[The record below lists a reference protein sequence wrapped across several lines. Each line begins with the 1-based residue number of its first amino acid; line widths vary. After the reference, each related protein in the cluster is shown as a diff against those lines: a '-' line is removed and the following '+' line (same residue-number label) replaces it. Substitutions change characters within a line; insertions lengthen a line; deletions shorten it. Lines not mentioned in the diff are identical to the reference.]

1 MMDSIKL
8 IHGEELLNCNN
19 ECTAEVCDDQ
29 ITYTA
34 SPHKNDVYGDPR
46 VLPRLG
52 DQYQVQIPSLI
63 TEFEHDQLRDRPIK
77 GDDILGIEYSAQN
90 TLAIPIMW
98 VNYGSGNIRHE
109 EQDCSGTTSCSK
121 ISGPVNLI
129 YKVENGIKPKCSITS
144 GFPPDNSNK
153 YSTFPQGTKPEHP
166 DNLLEHGK
174 ELFGYTSLEDMNPY
188 DQMDFGLLWLDE
200 GCKPVPDLPFISW
213 NDAEVQ
219 SFLLGLYIFGK
230 NLVQVRK
237 FMESKSM
244 GEILSFYYGRFY
256 RSNTYRRW
264 SECRKMRSRRYIYGQ
279 RIFTGWRQQELL
291 SRLLQVISE
300 EVQHKLLEVIK
311 TFSEGG
317 VSLEEFVLNLK
328 ALVGMEVLVE
338 AIGIGKGKHDLTGFV
353 SDPVRAN
360 PVNPIL
366 PIGKAFSSLT
376 NEDIIKFLT
385 GGFRLSKARSN
396 EIFWEAV
403 WPRLLARGWHSEQP
417 KCHSSVG
424 SKNAL
429 VFLVPGINKFSR
441 RKLVKGNHYFDSVTD
456 VLNKVAAEPRLLVL
470 EAEGAK
476 GNDSTKG
483 KFQWDVSAKSDQNCV
498 FDHQH
503 QRYLHPR
510 LPGINSELM
519 KFTVVDTSLIE
530 GGTPPKVR
538 ELRSLPVDAVCSYS
552 PINHRGETYSD
563 SSMEQPDSSDTSSND
578 QGGFNGGISDDKNQ
592 GNGRGNFQRG
602 MLSDPSDCLLTVSE
616 QRISADGHDINEQYH
631 VAFSDKNPVKDIKC
645 QYNRRVKSG
654 QRNYIAPASKRQ
666 KLPSCDC
673 VETGFGLDSF
683 PKSHGSKD
691 EGHCKLKS
699 HDAGETIQAET
710 GIRQGK
716 IPAGPEDSSE
726 CFFSRNHAGSGAVS
740 MADLFQ
746 ENPQPRTFIDLNLPH
761 IPPYFETEP
770 CRAEVTCGQGN
781 LNPKESS
788 LPVEEKQDDDSTL
801 EINSKS
807 SKQDPTRNSRR
818 QSTRNRPP
826 TTKALE
832 ALACGFLST
841 KRKGRG
847 TKASA
852 PSNLASRLSRQ
863 AQKSV
868 GAPPSAPYPDN
879 FTPNIAASN
888 DGNSQEYDIHK
899 SHASIFRRTFI
910 QPERKETQELLG
922 IL

>member
-1 MMDSIKL
+1 MMDSVKL
-8 IHGEELLNCNN
+8 IHNEELLICNK
-19 ECTAEVCDDQ
+19 ECTAEICNDQ
-29 ITYTA
+29 ITST
-34 SPHKNDVYGDPR
+34 GDPL

-52 DQYQVQIPSLI
+52 DQYQVRIPSLI
-63 TEFEHDQLRDRPIK
+63 TEFEHDQLQDRPIK
-77 GDDILGIEYSAQN
+77 GDDILGVDYSSQN
-90 TLAIPIMW
+90 SLPIPIMW
-98 VNYGSGNIRHE
+98 VNYGGGNIKHE
-109 EQDCSGTTSCSK
+109 QQDYPGTTSCSK
-121 ISGPVNLI
+121 RAGPGDLICKVDSGIN
-129 YKVENGIKPKCSITS
+129 PKCSVTS
-144 GFPPDNSNK
+144 GFPPYCSNSC
-153 YSTFPQGTKPEHP
+153 STFSQGAKPEHP
-166 DNLLEHGK
+166 NNSLEHGK
-174 ELFGYTSLEDMNPY
+174 ELFRSTSQEDMNPY
-188 DQMDFGLLWLDE
+188 NQMYFGLRWTGE
-200 GCKPVPDLPFISW
+200 GCNPVPDLPFISW
-213 NDAEVQ
+213 TDAEVQ

-230 NLVQVRK
+230 NLVQVTK
-237 FMESKSM
+237 FMESRSM
-244 GEILSFYYGRFY
+244 GEILSFYYGKFY
-256 RSNTYRRW
+256 RSDAYRRW

-291 SRLLQVISE
+291 SRLVPVISV
-300 EVQHKLLEVIK
+300 EVQHNLLEVIK
-311 TFSEGG
+311 TFSEGR

-396 EIFWEAV
+396 DIFWEAV

-417 KCHSSVG
+417 RGHSSVG

-429 VFLVPGINKFSR
+429 VFLVPGINMFSR

-456 VLNKVAAEPRLLVL
+456 VLNKVVADPRLLEL

-476 GNDSTKG
+476 GSDSTED
-483 KFQWDVSAKSDQNCV
+483 KFQWDVNTKLDQTCM
-498 FDHQH
+498 FDHQR

-530 GGTPPKVR
+530 GETQSKVR
-538 ELRSLPVDAVCSYS
+538 ELRSLPVDAVCSYG
-552 PINHRGETYSD
+552 PINQTGETYGN
-563 SSMEQPDSSDTSSND
+563 SSVEQPDSSDTSSND
-578 QGGFNGGISDDKNQ
+578 QGGSNQGISNDKNS
-592 GNGRGNFQRG
+592 GNGRCNFERG
-602 MLSDPSDCLLTVSE
+602 MLSDLSDCLFTVSE
-616 QRISADGHDINEQYH
+616 LKISADGHDINEQYH
-631 VAFSDKNPVKDIKC
+631 VPFSDKNPVKDIKC
-645 QYNRRVKSG
+645 QYNRRVKSS
-654 QRNYIAPASKRQ
+654 QRSYIAPASKRQ
-666 KLPSCDC
+666 KSTSCDH
-673 VETGFGLDSF
+673 VETGFGLDGF
-683 PKSHGSKD
+683 LKSHRSKEED
-691 EGHCKLKS
+691 HCQLKS
-699 HDAGETIQAET
+699 HDAGESNHAET
-710 GIRQGK
+710 GICQGK

-726 CFFSRNHAGSGAVS
+726 CICGRNRAGSGAVS
-740 MADLFQ
+740 MAGIFLED
-746 ENPQPRTFIDLNLPH
+746 PQPRTFIDLNLPH
-761 IPPYFETEP
+761 FPPYFETEA
-770 CRAEVTCGQGN
+770 CRAEVTCGQGDS
-781 LNPKESS
+781 NPKESS
-788 LPVEEKQDDDSTL
+788 LPLEERQQGDDSSTL
-801 EINSKS
+801 EINNKS
-807 SKQDPTRNSRR
+807 SKQDPTLSSRR

-852 PSNLASRLSRQ
+852 SSNLASRLSRH

-868 GAPPSAPYPDN
+868 GAPRSAPYPDTI
-879 FTPNIAASN
+879 TPNITASN
-888 DGNSQEYDIHK
+888 DGNGQEYDIHK

-910 QPERKETQELLG
+910 QPERKETRELLG